1 MSTFWFEKIDGV
13 TRWVNRWFLTITM
26 ALSLNQTLCDLDA
39 VPSLLES
46 VRLRSPSGRWLLQA
60 EELASK
66 ATNALEKLAVHYE
79 EKGTGEPYKV
89 PEEFSHLKLF
99 DKHLELLMGAE
110 YLNKLFMD
118 NLADLEM
125 VELLLPLVDPSANNN
140 EAFYY
145 ASQSGYVAVVDRLL
159 ADTRVD
165 PSANH
170 NEAVFIASHNGYVA
184 VVDRL
189 LQALCVDPS
198 AANNR
203 ALCSAVYYGH
213 LAVVERLLADERVN
227 PSAEDN
233 YAIRWASSRGHLA
246 IVKRLLA
253 DERVDPTACDNQA
266 IKWASMNDR
275 LDVVELL
282 KARGCVLPA

>member
-1 MSTFWFEKIDGV
+1 
-13 TRWVNRWFLTITM
+13 M

-99 DKHLELLMGAE
+99 DKHLELLMGTE
-110 YLNKLFMD
+110 DLNKLFMD

-125 VELLLPLVDPSANNN
+125 VELLLPLVDPSANKN
-140 EAFYY
+140 EALYI
-145 ASQSGYVAVVDRLL
+145 ASKSGYVAVVDRLL
-159 ADTRVD
+159 QDLRVD

-189 LQALCVDPS
+189 IQARDASGRLCDRPCMRVDPS

-203 ALCSAVYYGH
+203 ALSSAVYYGH

-227 PSAEDN
+227 PSAEN
-233 YAIRWASSRGHLA
+233 NHAIRWASSRGHLA

>member
-1 MSTFWFEKIDGV
+1 VGFTVI
-13 TRWVNRWFLTITM
+13 M
-26 ALSLNQTLCDLDA
+26 ALSLYQTLCDLDA

-46 VRLRSPSGRWLLQA
+46 IRLRSPSGRWFLLA

-66 ATNALEKLAVHYE
+66 ATHALEKFAVHYE
-79 EKGTGEPYKV
+79 EKGEGEPYKV

-110 YLNKLFMD
+110 DLNKLFMD

-140 EAFYY
+140 EAFYI

-159 ADTRVD
+159 QDLRVD

-189 LQALCVDPS
+189 LQARDASGRLCDRPCMRVDPS

-203 ALCSAVYYGH
+203 ALSSAVYYGH

-233 YAIRWASSRGHLA
+233 HAIRWASSRGHLA